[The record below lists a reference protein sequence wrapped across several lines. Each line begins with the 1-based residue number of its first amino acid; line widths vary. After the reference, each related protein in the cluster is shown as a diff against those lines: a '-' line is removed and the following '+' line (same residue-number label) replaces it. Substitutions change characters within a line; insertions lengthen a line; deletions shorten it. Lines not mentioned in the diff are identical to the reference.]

1 MRPSG
6 YVVVTVFIFI
16 PGGHDFAGVVSS
28 SATTTEAVGTKAV
41 SASSVVAVTV
51 GIAASSFAVG
61 AEGST
66 SVTVIIKNKNNVRYS
81 RGDSGEIDEAVC
93 L

>member
-1 MRPSG
+1 VVVTLRPSG

-28 SATTTEAVGTKAV
+28 SATTAEAVGTKAV
-41 SASSVVAVTV
+41 SVSTVVAVTV
-51 GIAASSFAVG
+51 GIAAASSFAVG

-66 SVTVIIKNKNNVRYS
+66 SVTVIIR
-81 RGDSGEIDEAVC
+81 
-93 L
+93 